1 VPDGACSVVQSRLML
16 SVVVTAPVGAASIG
30 TAGLMDALRKADESW
45 GLEAGEAATR
55 LFDTRLVGLDEG
67 PVPCRDG
74 VDLNPSAVASDV
86 PTPDLVVVPGLDDDL
101 ANSFV
106 QNRGWAPWI
115 ARWHKAGAR
124 IASSC
129 TGAFLVAD
137 AGLLDG
143 RPVTTHWLF
152 ADELRRR
159 YPRVVM
165 SIDQMIVD
173 DGDIISS
180 GGATAFLNLVL
191 YLVERFGG
199 PDRANLAGKVLLVDG
214 RDSQLP
220 YVAFS
225 PERSHDDMI
234 VHHIQQHI
242 DMHLHEAMQVRELAS
257 RFGLGS
263 RTLSRRFVA
272 ATGQSPQAY
281 LQRVRVQQARRL
293 LETTGEAVDEVR
305 ARVGYHDATAFR
317 RAFKETTGFTPTDY
331 RNIYGLRGVRRTKV
345 P

>member
-1 VPDGACSVVQSRLML
+1 ML

-30 TAGLMDALRKADESW
+30 TAGLIDALRKADESW
-45 GLEAGEAATR
+45 GLEAGEAAPR

-74 VDLNPSAVASDV
+74 VELHPKAVAEDV
-86 PTPDLVVVPGLDDDL
+86 ATPDLVIVPGLDDDL
-101 ANSFV
+101 AHSFV
-106 QNRGWAPWI
+106 QNRRWAPWI
-115 ARWHKAGAR
+115 AQWHEAGAR

-159 YPRVVM
+159 YPKVVLSM
-165 SIDQMIVD
+165 DQMIVD

-199 PDRANLAGKVLLVDG
+199 PDRASLAGKVLLVDG

-225 PERSHDDMI
+225 FERSHDDRI
-234 VHHIQQHI
+234 VHQVQQHI
-242 DMHLHEAMQVRELAS
+242 DMHLNEPMLVGDLAS

-263 RTLSRRFVA
+263 RTLSRRFVT

-281 LQRVRVQQARRL
+281 LQRVRIQQAKRI

-305 ARVGYHDATAFR
+305 AHVGYHDATAFR
-317 RAFKETTGFTPTDY
+317 RAFKEATSLTPSDY
-331 RNIYGLRGVRRTKV
+331 RNIYGLRGIRRT
-345 P
+345 